1 MWRWCHGARSTTQ
14 VGPDFRGD
22 LGCHG
27 GERGRRGG
35 DRRDRAPGRARE
47 PGQLGI
53 TAGDNRAE
61 YHEHHEHD
69 FFEFLFVFLIVIVI
83 VVLAILVIRF
93 VFFVIVVRPR
103 RHLGCV
109 MSAAAAD
116 WRALGCA
123 VRLAV
128 TDPDALTDARQ
139 ALETWLAR
147 VDLACSRFR
156 DDSEIAAFDRSAGRD
171 LPVSQV
177 LADAVAAALRGAELS
192 CGDVDPTVGS
202 ALAGLGY
209 DRDFDL
215 VQQGGSPVKLVVRP
229 VPGWRRIR
237 FDAVGRTLAV
247 PSGIRLDLGATAK
260 AWAADRAAAELA
272 ATFGCGVLV
281 GLGGDI
287 AVAGPAPQDGW
298 AIRVQDRTDDPDPNA
313 AFTSVLIRDGGLAT
327 SGTAARRWTRD
338 GRTLHHI
345 VDPATGLSART
356 PWRTVSVTAASCLD
370 ANIASTAAV
379 IRGGR
384 APAWLAECG
393 LDARLLAEDGTVCT
407 VGRWPAAPRSTGF
420 AYALDPK
427 GVPSW
432 TPR

>member
-1 MWRWCHGARSTTQ
+1 MR
-14 VGPDFRGD
+14 
-22 LGCHG
+22 
-27 GERGRRGG
+27 
-35 DRRDRAPGRARE
+35 
-47 PGQLGI
+47 
-53 TAGDNRAE
+53 
-61 YHEHHEHD
+61 
-69 FFEFLFVFLIVIVI
+69 
-83 VVLAILVIRF
+83 
-93 VFFVIVVRPR
+93 
-103 RHLGCV
+103 
-109 MSAAAAD
+109 SAAVD

-128 TDPDALTDARQ
+128 TDPEALTDARQ
-139 ALETWLAR
+139 ALVTWLAM

-156 DDSEIAAFDRSAGRD
+156 DDSEICALDRSAGREM
-171 LPVSQV
+171 PVSEV
-177 LADAVAAALRGAELS
+177 LADALAAALRGAELS
-192 CGDVDPTVGS
+192 GGDVDPTVGS

-215 VQQGGSPVKLVVRP
+215 VQHGGSPVKLVVRP

-247 PSGIRLDLGATAK
+247 PAGVRLDLGATAK

-287 AVAGPAPQDGW
+287 AVAGPAPEDGW
-298 AIRVQDRTDDPDPNA
+298 AIRVQDRTDDPSSDA
-313 AFTSVLIRDGGLAT
+313 AHTSVLIRDGGLAT

-407 VGRWPAAPRSTGF
+407 VGRWPAAPRSSGF
-420 AYALDPK
+420 TYSLDPK
-427 GVPSW
+427 EVRSW